1 MHDDTPKVLE
11 VNLRPIACA
20 KLGFLSG
27 INTAQQ
33 IMEDLYA
40 DEVTP
45 MQQYKTGIRVR
56 RSQIDWMWFIKSPN
70 RFKTKHRGLTAGIP
84 WINCFRGV
92 IRDRGLHF
100 LFMVSGNS

>member
-1 MHDDTPKVLE
+1 MIIDARDDTPKVLE

-45 MQQYKTGIRVR
+45 MQQYKTGTEYGVHRLIGCGL
-56 RSQIDWMWFIKSPN
+56 SNHQIGLKQS
-70 RFKTKHRGLTAGIP
+70 HRGLTAGI
-84 WINCFRGV
+84 
-92 IRDRGLHF
+92 L
-100 LFMVSGNS
+100 